1 MAMSNINLIKSQR
14 RAVGQVP
21 QWLYRLLLWTAVI
34 GLMAGIFLFSAQE
47 GPVSDGMTAAAV
59 MPLAEMLSEMQDGRA
74 ESVTMFYIII
84 GTIVRKIAHLLEYA
98 LLGALVHLLLRSYG
112 LRMWWLTMLIGVA
125 YAVSD
130 EVHQAFVPGRLG
142 VPTDV
147 LIDAVGVAAGLL
159 IVRYIDHIRRK
170 KHVHDQ

>member
-1 MAMSNINLIKSQR
+1 MR
-14 RAVGQVP
+14 RR
-21 QWLYRLLLWTAVI
+21 LKRLLLWTAVI
-34 GLMAGIFLFSAQE
+34 GLMALIFAFSAQQ
-47 GPVSDGMTAAAV
+47 GSASNGMTEAAV
-59 MPLAEMLSEMQDGRA
+59 MPLAEMLSEMQDGSA
-74 ESVTMFYIII
+74 ESVTVIYIII
-84 GTIVRKIAHLLEYA
+84 GTIVRKTAHLLEYA

-147 LIDAVGVAAGLL
+147 LIDAVGVGLGVL
-159 IVRYIDHIRRK
+159 AVRYIDHIRRK